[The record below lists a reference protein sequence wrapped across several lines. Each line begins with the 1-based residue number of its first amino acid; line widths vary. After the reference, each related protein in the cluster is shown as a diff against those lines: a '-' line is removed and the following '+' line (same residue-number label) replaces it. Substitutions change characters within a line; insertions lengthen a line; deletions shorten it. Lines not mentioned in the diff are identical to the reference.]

1 MKIYRKVKSLIGF
14 FIGCH
19 LQDVIMLKLLAL
31 DRFTIL
37 LVVMVI
43 LASIAPVAGG
53 AADVFGIL
61 TNIAIAILFFLHGA
75 KLSREAVMQGIM
87 HWKFHVVV
95 FAFTFALFPILGLL
109 AQPILLPLL
118 GKELYWG
125 FLFMCFLPS
134 TVQSSIAFTSVAKGN
149 VASAVCSAS
158 FSNIVGMFITPVLVS
173 FFILGQSQH
182 GFDPT
187 SSIVQITLLLLVPFI
202 LGQILRPYVYPLM
215 LKKPGI
221 VKAFDQGTI
230 LMVVYGAFSGAVVAG
245 LWQEVSW
252 QTLLILTV
260 SCSVFL
266 TIIMLLALYLP
277 KWLGFNRED
286 QIAMFFCS
294 SKKTLASGVPMAQI
308 LFIGQSLGMIVL
320 PIMIFHQ
327 IQLMVCGVI
336 ANYWSKHPVDEFKE
350 IEEGKE

>member
-1 MKIYRKVKSLIGF
+1 
-14 FIGCH
+14 
-19 LQDVIMLKLLAL
+19 MLKLLAL

-37 LVVMVI
+37 LIVVVI
-43 LASIAPVAGG
+43 LASLMPISGL
-53 AADVFGIL
+53 AADIFSVI
-61 TNIAIAILFFLHGA
+61 TSVAIAILFFLHGA
-75 KLSREAVMQGIM
+75 KLSREAVVQGIM

-158 FSNIVGMFITPVLVS
+158 FSNIVGMFITPILVS
-173 FFILGQSQH
+173 VFILGQSQH
-182 GFDPT
+182 GFNPT
-187 SSIVQITLLLLVPFI
+187 SSIIQITLLLLLPFI
-202 LGQILRPYVYPLM
+202 LGQMLRPYVYPLM

-230 LMVVYGAFSGAVVAG
+230 LMVVYAAFSGAVVAG
-245 LWQEVSW
+245 LWQAVSW
-252 QTLLILTV
+252 QTLLVLTLA
-260 SCSVFL
+260 CSIFL
-266 TIIMLLALYLP
+266 TIIMLLALYIP
-277 KWLGFNRED
+277 KWLGFNRAD
-286 QIAMFFCS
+286 QVAMFFCS

-308 LFIGQSLGMIVL
+308 LFIGQPLGMIVL

-336 ANYWSKHPVDEFKE
+336 ANYWSKQK
-350 IEEGKE
+350 IEN